1 MLVLAAGCASAAAA
15 ASGAAATAGA
25 DMVVDRFMAML
36 MMLMVTEYGVAEN
49 EDDEEEEQDWAEDE
63 GNDAREHSEEDGC
76 AATKNLS
83 SLGQAKP
90 VLLCEW
96 GKRWGAALP
105 ERSSNP
111 GSLTQAAK
119 LAGGELYSVICI
131 IYVKTVCTMY

>member
-76 AATKNLS
+76 AATKIC
-83 SLGQAKP
+83 QAWVKQSQCCYVSGGRGGEP
-90 VLLCEW
+90 LCLR
-96 GKRWGAALP
+96 GVPTRAALHRP
-105 ERSSNP
+105 PNWQEENYIV
-111 GSLTQAAK
+111 LFA
-119 LAGGELYSVICI
+119 LF
-131 IYVKTVCTMY
+131 M